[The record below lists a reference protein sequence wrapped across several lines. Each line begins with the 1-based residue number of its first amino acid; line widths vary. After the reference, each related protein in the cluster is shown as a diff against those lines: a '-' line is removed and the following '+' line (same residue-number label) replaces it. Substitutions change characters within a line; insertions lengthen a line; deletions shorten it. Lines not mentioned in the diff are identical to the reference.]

1 MGMRTILIGDGET
14 HEPAKSHA
22 PKNYFRIAVQ
32 RDRRVCPVIAKNQL
46 PFSRKICFSAHVLI
60 PPRGAFWPIERADVP
75 SAVPCSYIDN
85 HRAIFSEDSTIIGG
99 IGRIAEVSARRSG
112 HVGAI
117 ALP

>member
-1 MGMRTILIGDGET
+1 MIEANRLTD
-14 HEPAKSHA
+14 S
-22 PKNYFRIAVQ
+22 
-32 RDRRVCPVIAKNQL
+32 L
-46 PFSRKICFSAHVLI
+46 PFFLYARILI

-117 ALP
+117 ALPRPNFQHSSDRWQV

>member
-46 PFSRKICFSAHVLI
+46 SFSRKICFSAHVLI
-60 PPRGAFWPIERADVP
+60 PPRGAFRDRHERWKRDAMD
-75 SAVPCSYIDN
+75 
-85 HRAIFSEDSTIIGG
+85 
-99 IGRIAEVSARRSG
+99 
-112 HVGAI
+112 
-117 ALP
+117 ALPA